1 MSARTRPPSTEQ
13 HLTIIVELDRLADT
27 ADRLRAAMPTD
38 LIRDF
43 CRIVLSRTMRL
54 PPPTTTTEANLRIE
68 YLRRECWRLA
78 AAMPLP
84 ADPAALSH
92 DLEVA
97 LCESA
102 RLRALATC
110 GESIDTAASVYARH
124 RVEVFAAKMAGQCSL
139 IVPKPVAC

>member
-1 MSARTRPPSTEQ
+1 M
-13 HLTIIVELDRLADT
+13 L
-27 ADRLRAAMPTD
+27 
-38 LIRDF
+38 
-43 CRIVLSRTMRL
+43 L

-78 AAMPLP
+78 AAIPLP
-84 ADPAALSH
+84 ADPADPDH

-102 RLRALATC
+102 RLRDAGHR

-124 RVEVFAAKMAGQCSL
+124 LVSVRLARLAGSSNTN
-139 IVPKPVAC
+139 IP